1 MGACAPE
8 RRLRTYSPAPR
19 RTTLHGCAPTR
30 CGPGSPRD
38 WSNSPKTGRG
48 APLLRSVEPVAG
60 VAEPGDDEATLV
72 QATIHGRAQDVHVRV
87 LAVYLLDPRRRRDDA
102 DERHRLRPR
111 VLHRCDSR
119 AARVAGRE
127 HRVEDDCVP
136 FGEIVRQLEVVLDGL
151 ERLLVPIQ

>member
-8 RRLRTYSPAPR
+8 RRLRTCSPAPR
-19 RTTLHGCAPTR
+19 RTTLHGCAPTG

-60 VAEPGDDEATLV
+60 VPEPGDDEATLV

-111 VLHRCDSR
+111 VIQRCVCL
-119 AARVAGRE
+119 AARVVGRYNW
-127 HRVEDDCVP
+127 
-136 FGEIVRQLEVVLDGL
+136 VVVDG
-151 ERLLVPIQ
+151 VAIGDS